1 MESMEQLIVM
11 HKCSLPMI
19 CLLLL
24 FSPTV
29 AQQNQRNGSTK
40 TEAELTYQPPLVPI
54 ELSVNSNGEAAI
66 KLAPKCVTPLGTFGA
81 GKGVSAV
88 STDNNTYI
96 VFRTP
101 ATKKGTLSNQK
112 GDIVL

>member
-1 MESMEQLIVM
+1 MFCKILFSGF
-11 HKCSLPMI
+11 

-24 FSPTV
+24 LGATV